1 MFEVREVINDGKNFL
16 VLRVYDQMN
25 DREEIAYV
33 SRMIDLRQKL
43 FTRED
48 LQMIWGDQNV
58 WTSRV

>member
-1 MFEVREVINDGKNFL
+1 MFEVREVISDGKNFL

-48 LQMIWGDQNV
+48 LQMIWGDRNV

>member
-1 MFEVREVINDGKNFL
+1 MFEVREVISDGKNFL
-16 VLRVYDQMN
+16 VLRVYDQLN

-48 LQMIWGDQNV
+48 LQMI
-58 WTSRV
+58 